1 MQAGLTRRE
10 AVCALG
16 ATLSMPAAPAK
27 IKDLESAVVQQ
38 NDRGVESILRRQITD
53 PQSRWRGGY
62 PDQYGIQEAGS
73 AGGVLATMTAAF
85 LHKASKYY
93 KNRQLVERMKLA
105 AGYLERAQSPEGFIS
120 LLATNFN
127 SPPDTAFVVH
137 GVASAACLAQ
147 RAGEKEIFGIME
159 PFLRKAGAGL
169 AVGGV
174 HTPNHRWVVSEAL
187 AQIDEVLPEE
197 GHRRRIEQ
205 WLAEGIDIDEEGQYT
220 ERSSSIYNT
229 VVNRALTVLS
239 LKLKRPEL
247 LQPVRRNLD
256 AMLYLMHP
264 DFEVVTEISRRQDK
278 DLEADAGR
286 YWLPYR
292 LLAVRDGNGQFAT
305 VADHFT
311 PQWASLTELM
321 QYPELLQ
328 PGPALKPIPDDY
340 ERRYKV
346 TQIARIRRGLTSA
359 TMLLG
364 GASKFLTFRRGDV
377 VVNGVRMASTFF
389 GKGQFVPRTGEKRGG
404 SYHFEEV
411 KEAGYFQPLDPV
423 RTITT
428 RTWYPSVPERHRTQI
443 CRLNQ
448 EAIVTERKNGLEV
461 RFRMDGTADVPMAV
475 EISFREG
482 GKLEGCVPS
491 LAGAGS
497 YILPGG
503 YGVYRVGK
511 QAIRFGP
518 GAKAHGWTELRRVEP
533 RMQGV
538 SVYLTAFTPFDH
550 TVTFEWA

>member
-1 MQAGLTRRE
+1 M
-10 AVCALG
+10 CALG
-16 ATLSMPAAPAK
+16 ASLSKPAAPGK
-27 IKDLESAVVQQ
+27 IKDLESAVVRQ
-38 NDRGVESILRRQITD
+38 NDRGVESILRLQITD
-53 PQSRWRGGY
+53 PGSRWRGGS
-62 PDQYGIQEAGS
+62 PDKFGIQEPGS
-73 AGGVLATMTAAF
+73 AGGVLATTTAAF
-85 LHKASKYY
+85 LHPGSKYY
-93 KNRQLVERMKLA
+93 KNRLLVERMKLA
-105 AGYLERAQSPEGFIS
+105 AGYLERAQSPEGFLS

-127 SPPDTAFVVH
+127 SPPDTGFVVH

-147 RAGEKEIFGIME
+147 RAGETEIFKISE

-169 AVGGV
+169 TVGGV
-174 HTPNHRWVVSEAL
+174 HTPNHRWVVCQAL

-197 GHRRRIEQ
+197 AQRRRIEQ
-205 WLAEGIDIDEEGQYT
+205 WLREGIDIDEEGQYT

-247 LQPVRRNLD
+247 LDPVRRNLD

-264 DFEVVTEISRRQDK
+264 DFEVVTEISRRQDR

-311 PQWASLTELM
+311 PEWAHLTEVM

-328 PGPALKPIPDDY
+328 AGPALKPIPDDY

-346 TQIARIRRGLTSA
+346 TGIARIRRGLTSA
-359 TMLLG
+359 TMMLG
-364 GASKFLTFRRGDV
+364 GESKFLTFRRGDV

-389 GKGQFVPRTGEKRGG
+389 GKGQFLPKTAEKREG

-411 KEAGYFQPLDPV
+411 KEAGYYQPLDPP
-423 RTITT
+423 RTITP
-428 RTWYPSVPERHRTQI
+428 RTWYPTVQERRRTQV
-443 CRLNQ
+443 CRLNH

-461 RFRMDGTADVPMAV
+461 RFRMSGTADVPMAV

-491 LAGAGS
+491 PAGAGA
-497 YILPGG
+497 YILAGG

-511 QAIRFGP
+511 TGIRFGP
-518 GAKAHGWTELRRVEP
+518 GAKGTRGR
-533 RMQGV
+533 
-538 SVYLTAFTPFDH
+538 S
-550 TVTFEWA
+550 